1 MKKQNFI
8 HGSIVLIAS
17 AAAAKGLGAIFRIP
31 LANMLGGVGM
41 GYFSTAYGIFMTV
54 YALSV
59 TGLPVAAAKLTA
71 ESETMG
77 DHARTEKIR
86 RTALL
91 LYTVMGLAFTL
102 LTLLLA
108 YPFCRYAG
116 GSAEAALAVIAIA
129 PSVLFGCISA
139 LYRGY
144 FEGRRNMYPTAVS
157 QVIEGVVK
165 LAAGLLLCGGVLHM
179 QVSELYSI
187 AAFLRSILPF
197 DFLVTMSAEQMR
209 LPLAAAAA
217 VMGVTLSTAAGALY
231 AALRCAMVKKPS
243 PSHCTLSRR
252 AICRALLTVIIPVAA
267 GSLVTNL
274 TSLIDLATITR
285 GIAKA
290 AERAPQYFLP
300 YISSEITAYDLPNFF
315 FGSFTGLAV
324 TVFNLIPSF
333 TNMFGKS
340 AVPAIA
346 EAFASGDK
354 AALHRSA
361 NNVIFTAAYIAVP
374 SGIGIS
380 VLAPQILALL
390 FPSGKMETSAAAF
403 PLRILGIGVIFLA
416 VSSVLFAV
424 LQAAGKGNIPVKIM
438 LWGVAVKLAGNVI
451 LVPIPQVNVSGAAL
465 STTVCYGI
473 IMILSIG
480 AVCKYTDI
488 GKAYVYCLLGKMI
501 FCGTLCGGA
510 ALITNN
516 ILVNLSKS
524 DLMLFPAVFFGAVI
538 YIISTHLMGILTK
551 STLKLLIC

>member
-71 ESETMG
+71 ESEAVG

-91 LYTVMGLAFTL
+91 LYTVTGLAFTL
-102 LTLLLA
+102 LTLLAA

-116 GSAEAALAVIAIA
+116 GSAEASLAVIAIA

-144 FEGRRNMYPTAVS
+144 FEGRRNMYPTAIS
-157 QVIEGVVK
+157 QVIEAAVK
-165 LAAGLLLCGGVLHM
+165 LAAGLFLCGSVLRM
-179 QVSELYSI
+179 SAPKLESI
-187 AAFLRSILPF
+187 AAFLRKALHF
-197 DFLVTMSAEQMR
+197 DFLDTMSAEQMR

-217 VMGVTLSTAAGALY
+217 VLGVTISTAAGALY
-231 AALRCAMVKKPS
+231 AGVCCAAVKKSKPAA
-243 PSHCTLSRR
+243 CTQSRR
-252 AICRALLTVIIPVAA
+252 DISRALLAIIIPVAA

-290 AERAPQYFLP
+290 AERSYEYFMP
-300 YISSEITAYDLPNFF
+300 YISLGISPSDLPNFF

-333 TNMFGKS
+333 TNMFGKG

-346 EAFASGDK
+346 EAYASGDK
-354 AALHRSA
+354 TALSRSA

-390 FPSGKMETSAAAF
+390 FPSGKSEASAAAL

-424 LQAAGKGNIPVKIM
+424 LQAAGKGSVPVKIM

-465 STTVCYGI
+465 ATTVCYGV
-473 IMILSIG
+473 IMIMSVA
-480 AVCKYTDI
+480 AVCKYTNI
-488 GKAYVYCLLGKMI
+488 GIISVYALLGKMT
-501 FCGTLCGGA
+501 FCGILCGAA
-510 ALITNN
+510 ALIANN
-516 ILVNLSKS
+516 ILENISKS
-524 DLMLFPAVFFGAVI
+524 ALILFPSVIFGAVI